1 MKDYFYKYINNS
13 GGLYIKRVLVYIS
26 MWSLCKVYLFISVV
40 QCGVGYYYQF

>member
-1 MKDYFYKYINNS
+1 MKDYFYKCINNS

-40 QCGVGYYYQF
+40 QFGVGYYYQF